1 MTGKNVVVIVLSIM
15 IVLFMIV
22 INREI
27 LVGVL

>member
-1 MTGKNVVVIVLSIM
+1 MTGGNVVVIVLSIM

-22 INREI
+22 INRKI

>member
-1 MTGKNVVVIVLSIM
+1 MTGESVVVIVLSIM

>member
-1 MTGKNVVVIVLSIM
+1 MTGENVVVIVLSIM

-22 INREI
+22 INRKI

>member
-22 INREI
+22 INRKI